1 MSEATFRTVVA
12 SVLVAALALAVIAA
26 VVVFVQRPSEPLPSA
41 SMTSSAAPSPLHSPA
56 PTQIPQRSLAPTRIP
71 DPVFVAPG
79 VVSVGQISRGAGSG
93 TTLVLEFIESSVD
106 AIPNAA
112 GSFRVTLSDHAGDG
126 STVGFIGTPS
136 VAAPGSLG
144 ATAILVAPNAL
155 MVSIVASD
163 IYNVESITISGLGLG
178 ASATAAIGSVN
189 AELKGFTGSLASGAA
204 SNILASPG
212 SVIASP

>member
-1 MSEATFRTVVA
+1 
-12 SVLVAALALAVIAA
+12 
-26 VVVFVQRPSEPLPSA
+26 
-41 SMTSSAAPSPLHSPA
+41 MTSSAAPSPA

-93 TTLVLEFIESSVD
+93 TTLVLEFIESSAD

-189 AELKGFTGSLASGAA
+189 AELKGFTGSLATGAA